1 MAWEQRQ
8 QEAEAAAH
16 AKALQ
21 HEHAARAA
29 AEEAAAAAAARAG
42 GELDALR
49 AQLTSAAAQSEAA
62 LRVRLINVSVSAP
75 GCSQHGCD
83 HSRQLD
89 SARMVSCSGGS
100 KEATGPHGAQRR
112 TGARTWP
119 GCTANPSPR

>member
-29 AEEAAAAAAARAG
+29 AEEAAAAAMARASG
-42 GELDALR
+42 DLEALR

-62 LRVRLINVSVSAP
+62 LRVRFDQYLCVS
-75 GCSQHGCD
+75 
-83 HSRQLD
+83 
-89 SARMVSCSGGS
+89 
-100 KEATGPHGAQRR
+100 TGLL
-112 TGARTWP
+112 TTWMRP
-119 GCTANPSPR
+119 QPAA

>member
-1 MAWEQRQ
+1 MFGITATNLHMAWEQRQ

-62 LRVRLINVSVSAP
+62 LRVRFDQCLRVS
-75 GCSQHGCD
+75 
-83 HSRQLD
+83 
-89 SARMVSCSGGS
+89 
-100 KEATGPHGAQRR
+100 TGLL
-112 TGARTWP
+112 TTWMRP
-119 GCTANPSPR
+119 QPAA